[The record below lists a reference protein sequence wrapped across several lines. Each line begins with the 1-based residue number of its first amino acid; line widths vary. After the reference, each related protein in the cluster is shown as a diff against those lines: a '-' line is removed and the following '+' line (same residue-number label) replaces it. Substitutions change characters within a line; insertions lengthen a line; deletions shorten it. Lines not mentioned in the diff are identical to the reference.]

1 MRGEGPGGRP
11 RWGACSGTGWLTP
24 GAGGHQGPLPSSS
37 SSPAPTG
44 RPAPFQ
50 KNLYLKGPGVGPACL
65 TITPPQGAIN
75 RAPTPALSSLRSSG
89 RFAGSQKKCQGER
102 GLPWGGVGP
111 IA

>member
-24 GAGGHQGPLPSSS
+24 GAGGHKGPLPSSS

-50 KNLYLKGPGVGPACL
+50 KNLYLKGGTCTALGWLSSWHFLEWLRKEGRAKRRPGVLWVHKKSARE
-65 TITPPQGAIN
+65 
-75 RAPTPALSSLRSSG
+75 RAL
-89 RFAGSQKKCQGER
+89 
-102 GLPWGGVGP
+102 
-111 IA
+111 